1 MHAYSIVVTDM
12 FIMIH
17 SVSMQ
22 DPEEKSLE
30 DEIIMI
36 KCTPTLDQHGLQGR
50 IRLPSAIFCSRHK
63 NVASS
68 QLL

>member
-1 MHAYSIVVTDM
+1 MYAYSIVVADM

-22 DPEEKSLE
+22 DPEEKGLE

-36 KCTPTLDQHGLQGR
+36 KCTPTLDQHGLQDR
-50 IRLPSAIFCSRHK
+50 I
-63 NVASS
+63 
-68 QLL
+68 